1 MQMQAEDA
9 AETPNVQSAETAEK
23 WLKAIEQ
30 RRSKEKSWRTD
41 KAPAVIRRYRDERST
56 GESDASKFSIL
67 WANVETLKPAIFSRM
82 PVPDVRRRF
91 TTKDPAARTAALMLE
106 RAISYCSDAYDL
118 QDTLDR
124 DLEDYLLPGRAT
136 CVIRYVPT
144 IEKMQER
151 QAVEP
156 LPESNDDEAQPST
169 REELEAQFSDAPKE
183 PQYPDGT
190 LHDDQGAYQMVEK
203 ENVVYHEV
211 CPDYVPW
218 DLFAFG
224 ECKTWKKC
232 PWIAIGALLTKDEVK
247 RRYPDCANDLQYTH
261 TDRIGKDG
269 DHETGHYALLWDVW
283 HKASRKFIVVS
294 EGYPATVFEQDDPL
308 SLEGFYPCPEPMYS
322 VRNNKTWEPKPEFLL
337 YQDQARE
344 LDIITDRIKCLIEML
359 KVRGA
364 YDSAVDNE
372 QFKFSDIMRKPD
384 GSLVPVGNWRALME
398 KGGLAGV
405 VDFLPFEQIVAAL
418 QELRLREQE
427 LKQQIYE
434 ITGMSDI
441 VRGSSKASET
451 ATAQQIKAQYAG
463 LRISTR
469 QQRFQRFVR
478 EIFQIMGE
486 IISEH
491 FDPDTLKLMSGIE
504 VVPDMAFQQLKQ
516 QKKLPSG
523 AVSETEFMQAIQVL
537 RTDKLRGFKI
547 DIEADSTVPADKQ
560 AEQETRINF
569 LQAIAGYL
577 QQAMPAVQQ
586 GMIPA
591 SIAREGLLFGVR
603 AFKVGSEFE
612 EVLEQLGDDE
622 GDQQNTQQLKQQLQ
636 QLQEQ
641 NQQLQQQNQQLQQGT
656 RVDMAK
662 VQGDLS
668 IKSAQSQGELAIKA
682 RESQQQMALDA
693 QKAQHDMRLDSIE
706 RSLQMLLQ
714 KLGLGASQGQTVQ

>member
-1 MQMQAEDA
+1 MQMQADA
-9 AETPNVQSAETAEK
+9 ATQPSTESAETASK
-23 WLKAIEQ
+23 WLKAIEE
-30 RRSKEKSWRTD
+30 RRSKEKTWRTD
-41 KAPAVIRRYRDERST
+41 KAPAVIRRFRDERST
-56 GESDASKFSIL
+56 GESDASKFSML
-67 WANVETLKPAIFSRM
+67 WANTETLKPAIFSRM
-82 PVPDVRRRF
+82 PIADVRRRF

-106 RAISYCSDAYDL
+106 RAISYCADAYDL

-124 DLEDYLLPGRAT
+124 DVEDYLLPGRAT
-136 CVIRYVPT
+136 CVIRYLPT

-151 QAVEP
+151 QKVEA
-156 LPESNDDEAQPST
+156 LPESDDDEKPADST
-169 REELEAQFSDAPKE
+169 REELQEQFSDAPPAPK
-183 PQYPDGT
+183 YPDGT
-190 LHDDQGAYQMVEK
+190 LHDEQGAYQMVEK
-203 ENVVYHEV
+203 EQVVYHEV

-218 DLFAFG
+218 DLFVFG

-232 PWIAIGALLTKDEVK
+232 PWLAIGALLTKDEVK
-247 RRYPDCANDLQYTH
+247 RRPDYAHCANDLQYTH

-269 DHETGHYALLWDVW
+269 DHDAGHFALLWDVW
-283 HKASRKFIVVS
+283 HKASRRFIVVS
-294 EGYPATVFEQDDPL
+294 EGYEGTIFEQDDPL

-322 VRNNKTWEPKPEFLL
+322 VRNNKTWEPKPEYLL

-344 LDIITDRIKCLIEML
+344 LDIISDRMKSLIEML
-359 KVRGA
+359 KVRGG

-372 QFKFSDIMRKPD
+372 QFKFADIMRKPD
-384 GSLVPVGNWRALME
+384 GSLVPIANWRALME
-398 KGGLAGV
+398 KGGLTGV
-405 VDFLPFEQIVAAL
+405 VDFLPFDQIVMAIE
-418 QELRLREQE
+418 QLRLREQE

-441 VRGSSKASET
+441 VRGSTKASET
-451 ATAQQIKAQYAG
+451 LGAQQLKAQYAG

-478 EIFQIMGE
+478 EIFQIMAE

-491 FDPDTLKLMSGIE
+491 FDPETLKLMSGID
-504 VVPDMAFQQLKQ
+504 VYPDQAFQMMKQ
-516 QKKLPSG
+516 QKKLPAG
-523 AVSETEFMQAIQVL
+523 AVSETEFNQAIQIL
-537 RTDKLRGFKI
+537 RSDKLRGFKV
-547 DIEADSTVPADKQ
+547 DIETDSTIPADKQ
-560 AEQETRINF
+560 AEQETRVSF

-577 QQAMPAVQQ
+577 GQAMPAVQA

-612 EVLEQLGDDE
+612 EVLEQLGEDE
-622 GDQQNTQQLKQQLQ
+622 GDAPNPQQLAQMQQQIQQLTQENQQLKQGQ
-636 QLQEQ
+636 Q
-641 NQQLQQQNQQLQQGT
+641 
-656 RVDMAK
+656 VDMAK

-668 IKSAQSQGELAIKA
+668 IKSTQSQGELAIKA

-714 KLGLGASQGQTVQ
+714 KMGVGAPQGQTVQ

>member
-124 DLEDYLLPGRAT
+124 DVEDYLLPGRAT

-151 QAVEP
+151 QKVEA
-156 LPESNDDEAQPST
+156 LPESDDDEKPADST
-169 REELEAQFSDAPKE
+169 REELQEQFSDAPQAPK
-183 PQYPDGT
+183 YPDGT
-190 LHDDQGAYQMVEK
+190 LHDETRAPTRWLRKSRSSITRCARTMCRGTCSYSASARPGK
-203 ENVVYHEV
+203 N
-211 CPDYVPW
+211 VPW
-218 DLFAFG
+218 L
-224 ECKTWKKC
+224 
-232 PWIAIGALLTKDEVK
+232 AIGALLTKDEVK
-247 RRYPDCANDLQYTH
+247 RRYPDCADNLQYTH
-261 TDRIGKDG
+261 SDRIGKDG
-269 DHETGHYALLWDVW
+269 DHEAGRYGALVGCV
-283 HKASRKFIVVS
+283 A
-294 EGYPATVFEQDDPL
+294 Q
-308 SLEGFYPCPEPMYS
+308 GFAQVHLYS